1 MDFEQVLSHDSV
13 LLESEG
19 RHCRKKEA
27 LRCSE
32 INISIFL
39 STEELNE
46 VANQNTCVCVYA
58 YTLETGSMD
67 CSKRGLMQNID

>member
-32 INISIFL
+32 INTSIFL

-46 VANQNTCVCVYA
+46 VANQNTCVYVCMHIHQRQEAWTVA
-58 YTLETGSMD
+58 KGD
-67 CSKRGLMQNID
+67 